1 MRSHSY
7 LNTCKKIIDT
17 YDGAIPF
24 ASWLKQFFKAEK
36 KYGGSDRKQIAH
48 ACYCYFRLGK
58 AFTHLEIEE
67 KILAG
72 LFLCSAQPVFILKEL
87 KPDWNEQVQLP
98 LEEKINMLDA
108 EAEIP
113 KLFPF
118 KEALSEQIP
127 QPLFQYSLLEQ
138 PDLFIR
144 IRPGK
149 KALVLKKLQA
159 ASIAYQEEGE
169 FGLRLLSQTKME
181 DVLLID
187 EEVVVQDLN
196 SQKTLDGLHLPV
208 TKGLT
213 AWDCCA
219 ASGGKSILLHDLFP
233 GVQITVSD
241 VRETIIANL
250 RKRFSRAGIQAYQSF
265 VADLSSGG
273 QVSKR
278 KFDIV
283 ICDAPCSGSG
293 TWARTPEQLLFF
305 GEEQINQYTSLQ
317 KTIALQ
323 AAKYVKEGGWFIYI
337 TCSVFTAENESMV
350 QMILEHTG
358 LSLTEASYLPGYK
371 KKADSLFTAFFR
383 KN

>member
-1 MRSHSY
+1 
-7 LNTCKKIIDT
+7 
-17 YDGAIPF
+17 
-24 ASWLKQFFKAEK
+24 
-36 KYGGSDRKQIAH
+36 
-48 ACYCYFRLGK
+48 
-58 AFTHLEIEE
+58 
-67 KILAG
+67 
-72 LFLCSAQPVFILKEL
+72 
-87 KPDWNEQVQLP
+87 
-98 LEEKINMLDA
+98 
-108 EAEIP
+108 
-113 KLFPF
+113 
-118 KEALSEQIP
+118 EQIP

-169 FGLRLLSQTKME
+169 FCLRLLSQTKME